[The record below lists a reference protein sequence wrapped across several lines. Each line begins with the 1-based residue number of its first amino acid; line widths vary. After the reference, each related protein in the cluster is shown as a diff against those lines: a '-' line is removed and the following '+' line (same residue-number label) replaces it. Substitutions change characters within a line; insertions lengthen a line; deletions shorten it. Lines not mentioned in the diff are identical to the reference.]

1 MMRERL
7 LSALAQEFRARIPQ
21 FRLNSPDYQMI
32 LYAQRDLETW
42 LRIKWGA
49 ENPYAVQR
57 RLERY
62 LRGDYKEQEDFR
74 AFLNVWLGNWL
85 EKWRERVKILPKMP
99 KVPSKHAERLEK
111 AKRLYREMDHAL
123 ELKETVIRKLI
134 ERGEICMT
142 GFIAEN
148 MIVNEI
154 ARRLRRQGDEL
165 KAPRLDPLDILN
177 SLMPK
182 IERLPKEK
190 GPLLF
195 LKVGIYSL

>member
-1 MMRERL
+1 MIREKL
-7 LSALAQEFRARIPQ
+7 LSALAYEFRARIPQ
-21 FRLNSPDYQMI
+21 FKMDSPDYQMI

-49 ENPYAVQR
+49 ETPYAVYR

-62 LRGDYKEQEDFR
+62 LLGDYKRRGDFR
-74 AFLNVWLGNWL
+74 TFLSVWLERWL

-99 KVPSKHAERLEK
+99 KVPPKHAKLLEK
-111 AKRLYREMDHAL
+111 AKKLYREMDHAY
-123 ELKETVIRKLI
+123 ELKEMVIRKLI
-134 ERGEICMT
+134 EQGEICMT

-154 ARRLRRQGDEL
+154 AKRLRRWGGDLE
-165 KAPRLDPLDILN
+165 APSIDPLDILN
-177 SLMPK
+177 SLIPRIK
-182 IERLPKEK
+182 RLPKER

-195 LKVGIYSL
+195 LKVGVYL